1 MIDAATT
8 IKLEQEHYAQ
18 VYQKLPVVIDRGQA
32 ALVWDVD
39 GKEYVDCM
47 AGYGV
52 ALVGHCNPRVVSAVK
67 DQADRLMTSHPS
79 LYSPVRSQFL
89 EKLSGISPRGLD
101 HAFLSNSGAEAN
113 ECAIKLARKYTGR
126 KEIIAFTGSFH
137 GKTMG
142 AVSITWAK
150 KYREPFEP
158 LVPGVHFAKFGEI
171 DTVKSVL
178 GDETGAVIVEP
189 VQGES
194 GVHIPPDDFL
204 PQLRELCDEN
214 GSLLIFDEIQTG
226 LGRTG
231 NMWAGEHWNVTPDI
245 MTVAKGLAGGLPT
258 GATLSTK
265 EVMSSLKLGEHS
277 STFGGNPLC
286 CATASATI
294 DYIVENKLASRA
306 EDIGEFFKK
315 GLEKIA
321 SETNV
326 VREVRGLG
334 LMLAFETRFE
344 VKEIILECLRQPV
357 SSLLWQEHNQTTA
370 SSDY

>member
-67 DQADRLMTSHPS
+67 DQADRLITSHPS
-79 LYSPVRSQFL
+79 LYNPVRSQFL

-142 AVSITWAK
+142 AVSIT
-150 KYREPFEP
+150 
-158 LVPGVHFAKFGEI
+158 
-171 DTVKSVL
+171 
-178 GDETGAVIVEP
+178 
-189 VQGES
+189 
-194 GVHIPPDDFL
+194 
-204 PQLRELCDEN
+204 
-214 GSLLIFDEIQTG
+214 
-226 LGRTG
+226 
-231 NMWAGEHWNVTPDI
+231 
-245 MTVAKGLAGGLPT
+245 
-258 GATLSTK
+258 
-265 EVMSSLKLGEHS
+265 
-277 STFGGNPLC
+277 
-286 CATASATI
+286 
-294 DYIVENKLASRA
+294 
-306 EDIGEFFKK
+306 
-315 GLEKIA
+315 
-321 SETNV
+321 
-326 VREVRGLG
+326 
-334 LMLAFETRFE
+334 
-344 VKEIILECLRQPV
+344 
-357 SSLLWQEHNQTTA
+357 
-370 SSDY
+370 